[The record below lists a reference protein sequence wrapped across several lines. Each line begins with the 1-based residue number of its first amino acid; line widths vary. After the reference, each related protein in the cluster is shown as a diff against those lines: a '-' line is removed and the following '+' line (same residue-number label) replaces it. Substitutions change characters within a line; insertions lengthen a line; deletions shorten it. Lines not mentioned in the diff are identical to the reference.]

1 MNQDR
6 SAAAVL
12 LLDCLGM
19 HGASREVELAER
31 YASEAAFVRLDPQAK
46 VDQLLGA
53 IGLGTVTPPWGV
65 WRYIE
70 RVPRHADC

>member
-1 MNQDR
+1 MNQDC

-31 YASEAAFVRLDPQAK
+31 YASEAAFVRMDPQAK
-46 VDQLLGA
+46 VDQLLGHRVGNGNA
-53 IGLGTVTPPWGV
+53 ALG
-65 WRYIE
+65 R
-70 RVPRHADC
+70 

>member
-1 MNQDR
+1 MNQDC

-31 YASEAAFVRLDPQAK
+31 YASEAAFVRRIRKPRSTSYW
-46 VDQLLGA
+46 G